1 MKPLSICNYYRNNK
15 KKFISSILSVFI
27 AVSFLYVL
35 NTFVKSM
42 YDSSYKLGVIQYK
55 YYSTVKGYNKGN
67 PIPEDIIN
75 KLNDDIN
82 VDKLIPFMKY
92 GLRYSTPGS
101 LNQADVFALRNKDIN
116 YFLSKQNTTVT
127 SGRLPSENKHEIA
140 VNYPVAQ
147 NKKIKIG
154 DSVGNEVNK
163 FEELNGKYKVVGILK
178 GETMMSIVSANNET
192 FPTKDSGEDIMR
204 NGIMIFP
211 KMGKASEVN
220 KIIESLPRDEV
231 QSETINSVSKQFTDQ
246 MGALRILDIV
256 SILAI
261 VLMVITVGSS
271 KYVQFFN
278 RKEELGILN
287 AIGYDKSYILKRA
300 ILEVV
305 IVNSI
310 SYIIGILLGIA
321 LSYMNKM
328 NIFEAAGAVGVVLY
342 SKAFIVSLYV
352 PLFTIL
358 FTIIPINIMINKL
371 DPIKMI
377 ENN

>member
-35 NTFVKSM
+35 NTFVESM
-42 YDSSYKLGVIQYK
+42 YDSSYKLGVTQYK
-55 YYSTVKGYNKGN
+55 YYSTVNAYNKEST
-67 PIPEDIIN
+67 ISEDIIN
-75 KLNDDIN
+75 KLNNNIN

-92 GLRYSTPGS
+92 GLRYSTPGN
-101 LNQADVFALRNKDIN
+101 LTQADVFALKNKDIN
-116 YFLSKQNTTVT
+116 YFLSKQHITIT
-127 SGRLPSENKHEIA
+127 SGRLPSENQHEIA
-140 VNYPVAQ
+140 VNYLVAQ

-154 DSVGNEVNK
+154 DSVGNEINK

-178 GETMMSIVSANNET
+178 GETMVSIVSANNET
-192 FPTKDSGEDIMR
+192 FPTNDNGEDIMK

-211 KMGKASEVN
+211 KIDKASEIN
-220 KIIESLPRDEV
+220 KIIEDFPRDEV
-231 QSETINSVSKQFTDQ
+231 QSDTINSVSKQFKDE
-246 MGALRILDIV
+246 MGSLRILDIV
-256 SILAI
+256 SMLAI
-261 VLMVITVGSS
+261 ILMVITVGSS

-287 AIGYDKSYILKRA
+287 AIGYNKGYILKRS
-300 ILEVV
+300 IFEVV

-310 SYIIGILLGIA
+310 SYIIGILLGII
-321 LSYMNKM
+321 LSYINKI
-328 NIFEAAGAVGVVLY
+328 NIFEAAGAVGISLC

-358 FTIIPINIMINKL
+358 FTVIPINIIINKL